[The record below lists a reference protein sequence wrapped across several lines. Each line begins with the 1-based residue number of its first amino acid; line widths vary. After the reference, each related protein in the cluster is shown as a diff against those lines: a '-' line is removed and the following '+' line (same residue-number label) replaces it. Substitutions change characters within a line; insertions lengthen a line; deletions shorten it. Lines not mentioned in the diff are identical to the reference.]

1 MTINSYFYDSV
12 NSDRPYSG
20 GDFAKAFGV
29 ILADGVVAKDNSGA
43 LGLDLGGTGGN
54 INTIYAGK
62 ATVQGHFIEI
72 VDTEILAP
80 PAGDYSGMVVL
91 RVDITTARIASL
103 AVRTNQTPQ
112 QDSSIW
118 ELPLFNVTVAN
129 GVITAITSDL
139 RVQGGALAKPPANMV
154 TWTAD
159 PNGIYLNCGNY
170 GGVNKP
176 IKLFLTAAQ
185 PGASASTHNAWIQID
200 NF

>member
-1 MTINSYFYDSV
+1 MTITSYFYDSV
-12 NSDRPYSG
+12 NGDRPYSA

-29 ILADGVVAKDNSGA
+29 IIEDGIIAKDDAGT
-43 LGLDLGGTGGN
+43 LGLDLN
-54 INTIYAGK
+54 PLNTINAGK
-62 ATVQGHFIEI
+62 ATVQGHFVEI
-72 VDTEILAP
+72 DGTEILAP

-91 RVDITTARIASL
+91 RVDITTARNATL

-118 ELPLFNVTVAN
+118 ELPLFNVTVAG

-139 RVQGGALAKPPANMV
+139 RVQGGAMAKPPANMV

-159 PNGIYLNCGNY
+159 PNGIYLNCGLY
-170 GGVNKP
+170 GGANKP

>member
-1 MTINSYFYDSV
+1 MTITSYFYDSV
-12 NSDRPYSG
+12 NGDRPYSA

-29 ILADGVVAKDNSGA
+29 IIEDGIIAKDDAGT
-43 LGLDLGGTGGN
+43 LGLDLN
-54 INTIYAGK
+54 PLNTINAGK
-62 ATVQGHFIEI
+62 ATVQGHFVEI
-72 VDTEILAP
+72 DGTEILAP

-91 RVDITTARIASL
+91 RVDITTARNATL

-118 ELPLFNVTVAN
+118 ELPLFNVTVAS
-129 GVITAITSDL
+129 GAITAITSDL
-139 RVQGGALAKPPANMV
+139 RVQGGAMAKPPANMV

>member
-1 MTINSYFYDSV
+1 MTITSYFYDSV
-12 NSDRPYSG
+12 NGDRPYSA

-29 ILADGVVAKDNSGA
+29 IIEDGIIAKDDAGT
-43 LGLDLGGTGGN
+43 LGLDLN
-54 INTIYAGK
+54 PLNTINAGK
-62 ATVQGHFIEI
+62 ATVQGHFVEI
-72 VDTEILAP
+72 DGTEILTP

-91 RVDITTARIASL
+91 RVDITTARNATL

-118 ELPLFNVTVAN
+118 ELPLFNVTVAG

-139 RVQGGALAKPPANMV
+139 RVQGGAMAKPPANMV

-185 PGASASTHNAWIQID
+185 PGASAATHNAWIQID